1 MTRIPGDRALGGS
14 ELLEVF
20 LVFAGAALVTA
31 LGTWIAGLVGVPIGW
46 RLAAG
51 ACAAVLVVA
60 SARLA
65 WYRLPVTASWLG
77 MVVLLW
83 AAIMI
88 TNALADVR
96 FW

>member
-1 MTRIPGDRALGGS
+1 MTRIPGDRALSGY
-14 ELLEVF
+14 ELMEVF
-20 LVFAGAALVTA
+20 IVFAGAALVTA
-31 LGTWIAGLVGVPIGW
+31 LGTWIAGFVGVPVGW

-60 SARLA
+60 SARLG
-65 WYRLPVTASWLG
+65 WYRQPVTARWLG

-83 AAIMI
+83 VAIMI